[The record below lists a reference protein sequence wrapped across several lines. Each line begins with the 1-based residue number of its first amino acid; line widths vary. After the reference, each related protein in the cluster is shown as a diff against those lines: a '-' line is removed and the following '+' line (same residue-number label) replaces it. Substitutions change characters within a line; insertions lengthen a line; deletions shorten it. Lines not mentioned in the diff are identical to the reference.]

1 MSLVS
6 RFTQCGDEASAL
18 PRVLPQSRDTLPA
31 CCPQTSAG
39 FSYPPPCPVPP
50 WATPGRGYLPAVGS
64 CSPWERFVSAGAAAR
79 SGNSFLP
86 SFSFPPPPRFPG
98 LYFSAC
104 VYLLMN
110 FALFLSFSGEFFN
123 LGQRA
128 KLLKK
133 VLAAVHG
140 TGQLQV
146 PPSAPTKDVL
156 IATASAACLFSVSH
170 WFLYR

>member
-1 MSLVS
+1 MSLAS

-31 CCPQTSAG
+31 CCQQTSAG

-123 LGQRA
+123 RGQRA

-133 VLAAVHG
+133 CLRLYM
-140 TGQLQV
+140 GQGNCRFL
-146 PPSAPTKDVL
+146 PPPPPRMCS
-156 IATASAACLFSVSH
+156 
-170 WFLYR
+170 